1 MSTTVLLVDSTMIKV
16 SFQVFFRVALL
27 LFNKAVHM
35 KTDFSGMGVCHQA
48 VLLVDSTNEKC
59 KFSIICLK
67 RVARA

>member
-1 MSTTVLLVDSTMIKV
+1 MSATVLLVDSTMIKV
-16 SFQVFFRVALL
+16 RFQVFFRVAL

-35 KTDFSGMGVCHQA
+35 KTDLSGMGVCHQA

-67 RVARA
+67 RVAPA